1 MASYLPGI
9 SFKTQLMYTV
19 VFLTRYLELFRPF
32 SLYLILMKVFF
43 IASSVYILYLMKV
56 EFKYVL
62 PLPCATKSSSLMHPG
77 HDTRL
82 TSIQLGWTS

>member
-1 MASYLPGI
+1 MYSSSSERMAAYLPGI

-62 PLPCATKSSSLMHPG
+62 PLPCATRAVH
-77 HDTRL
+77 
-82 TSIQLGWTS
+82 